1 MDSVFQGALSWL
13 KPMADVGIGD
23 YVFFKLIN
31 DYLNKEI
38 DTFGMEL
45 IGRAMTWVSVI
56 AMILVTL
63 WVMVVGYRL
72 ATGQSR
78 NSAMETMGK
87 AAKIVFILSIATAVG
102 SNGAMLHKTMTQN
115 LDKEIHEL
123 FTGES
128 GTSAADAIDE
138 NLGYTQLAMAAVDV
152 VNIDSD
158 DPEALQ
164 KKSNAMLLAGF
175 GTASPAMAAGAMLLL
190 FKFTMAFL
198 VGVGPIFIL
207 ALMFDAT
214 KDLFKK
220 WLFYVIGTLFS
231 MSMLSVVSA
240 IVLKL
245 ATKVAIALWV
255 AKGITG
261 LMGNNTEGLSSQALQ
276 QGGIGLLL
284 TTLIITMPT
293 VAAALWQGSMGT
305 FMAYSA
311 FGTAGASS
319 AAPGPQGQPP
329 GSYTPAR
336 SDDGARS
343 TPESRP
349 ADLSAGRVS
358 GSSASN
364 AVTAAAGSRGLANS
378 GTDNRIA

>member
-13 KPMADVGIGD
+13 RPMADTGIGD

-63 WVMVVGYRL
+63 WVMIVGYRL

-115 LDKEIHEL
+115 LDQEIHEL

-207 ALMFDAT
+207 ALMFDST

-245 ATKVAIALWV
+245 STKVAIALWV

-319 AAPGPQGQPP
+319 ASPGPQGQPP
-329 GSYTPAR
+329 GSYVPQQRGANSSVPPSSYEAPTATGQRITGGQPQATQTPA
-336 SDDGARS
+336 
-343 TPESRP
+343 P
-349 ADLSAGRVS
+349 
-358 GSSASN
+358 
-364 AVTAAAGSRGLANS
+364 GSRGVASQSN
-378 GTDNRIA
+378 NQVI